1 MKYSIIIPYRNREAH
16 LQVLLPTLL
25 NKFSG
30 EEFEIIISEQNDDD
44 NFRIACVQNVAYN
57 YAKGEILIFH
67 QVDYVPSDNV
77 SYEVHDVPVLPA
89 HRGIF
94 LNEDN
99 ESLRDINDI
108 PAGYRMWSDE
118 IDPNF
123 YGGVI
128 CMTRTHFET
137 INGFNPLYRGWGTRT
152 KIYVKDLNG
161 QTSPY
166 IEIRQVHSIV
176 YITKITVLYTINLKM
191 YKQILFTGEN
201 ILLSEH
207 TKNDTSVIAS

>member
-30 EEFEIIISEQNDDD
+30 EEFEIIISEQNDND

-123 YGGVI
+123 YVTNSDLQLQMYTAADWYNTYGLGIGMVE
-128 CMTRTHFET
+128 MDFEDNNPRCVNPKHLVNGT
-137 INGFNPLYRGWGTRT
+137 IQENNLDKLRKGRQY
-152 KIYVKDLNG
+152 KK
-161 QTSPY
+161 Y
-166 IEIRQVHSIV
+166 I
-176 YITKITVLYTINLKM
+176 
-191 YKQILFTGEN
+191 
-201 ILLSEH
+201 
-207 TKNDTSVIAS
+207 